1 MNESPVSIGQWRRAC
16 MESLL
21 RSYLRRAES
30 ERTNGRLLAGA
41 VAGTFV
47 FMFLLALLWMLS

>member
-1 MNESPVSIGQWRRAC
+1 

-21 RSYLRRAES
+21 RSYLRRAEP

-47 FMFLLALLWMLS
+47 FMFLIALLWVLS